1 MIGIVKNNS
10 ENFYIAGVKFCGLNN
25 QCVRCSLTVANPRIP
40 LRLAAAAGGFTS
52 TDGNEIGAK
61 IRAAVAAAAAALGS
75 GFRYRR
81 RIIRRNRVRPHP
93 RESRRRR

>member
-61 IRAAVAAAAAALGS
+61 IRAAAAAAAAALGS

>member
-61 IRAAVAAAAAALGS
+61 IRAAVAAAAALGS